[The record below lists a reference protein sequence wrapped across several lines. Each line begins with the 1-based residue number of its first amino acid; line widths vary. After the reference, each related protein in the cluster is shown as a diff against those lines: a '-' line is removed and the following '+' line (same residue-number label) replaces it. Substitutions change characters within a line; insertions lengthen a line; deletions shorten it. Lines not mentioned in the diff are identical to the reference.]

1 MATFN
6 MHRAKTG
13 LSDLVARA
21 EAGEEIVIARRN
33 RPAVKLVPVAAAVNA
48 SEAGSGTPARV
59 EAPLGFAE
67 KEQPVFDLDGIV
79 QALAAG
85 KDFSITRDGQVAA
98 TVTPAAAAARRVR
111 GFGMLA
117 HMPSVPDGFF
127 FDPLSEEDLEAW
139 EGAASF
145 DPDISKP

>member
-1 MATFN
+1 MATFS

-21 EAGEEIVIARRN
+21 EAGEEIVVARRN

-48 SEAGSGTPARV
+48 SEAGSGTPAHV
-59 EAPLGFAE
+59 QAPLGFAE
-67 KEQPVFDLDGIV
+67 KEQSMFDLKGLE

-85 KDFSITRDGQVAA
+85 KDLDITRDGQVAA

-127 FDPLSEEDLEAW
+127 FDPLGEEDLEVW

-145 DPDISKP
+145 DTDNPKP